1 MKIFI
6 PIGVIFVGLGMWLN
20 FVARA
25 WAVSGNV
32 DNYALVNSYTQ
43 SAIFGLWLMV
53 FGGLWLLFSKR

>member
-1 MKIFI
+1 MPFVLIFI
-6 PIGVIFVGLGMWLN
+6 GLAYWLN

-53 FGGLWLLFSKR
+53 IGGLWLLFRKR

>member
-1 MKIFI
+1 MPFAI
-6 PIGVIFVGLGMWLN
+6 IFVGLFMWLN

-25 WAVSGNV
+25 WSVAGNV

-53 FGGLWLLFSKR
+53 FGGLWLLLRKR